1 MGKSTLVNA
10 LVGLDLSIATPK
22 AQTTQHRILA
32 INSTNTHQI
41 VFVDTPG
48 LLLPKDLLQA
58 HMLSEIQRAMDGVD
72 LVLWLVEAG
81 HIFGEEEQNMVKK
94 LRAKGT
100 KSVWVL
106 NKADT
111 LTTKEIQREKALW
124 EERKQEEDTFFV
136 ISATRGTGMLE
147 LKQHIQ
153 AQLPEHPAY
162 YPEDQLSD
170 KQERFFAEETIRKH
184 LFFLYEEEVPYD
196 CAVEVLT
203 FKTQER
209 LLRVEA
215 VVYVARESQKGILIG
230 RKGQALKKLGTS
242 ARKDM
247 EVFFG
252 QKVYLG
258 LQAKVV
264 PNWKRKKEGLHQ
276 VGFLRHRG

>member
-1 MGKSTLVNA
+1 MSVLGPNKHVVAVVGRPNVGKSTLESA

-32 INSTNTHQI
+32 INSTDTHQTI
-41 VFVDTPG
+41 FVDTPG
-48 LLLPKDLLQA
+48 LLLPKDLLQT
-58 HMLSEIQRAMDGVD
+58 HMLSEIQRA
-72 LVLWLVEAG
+72 
-81 HIFGEEEQNMVKK
+81 
-94 LRAKGT
+94 
-100 KSVWVL
+100 
-106 NKADT
+106 
-111 LTTKEIQREKALW
+111 
-124 EERKQEEDTFFV
+124 
-136 ISATRGTGMLE
+136 
-147 LKQHIQ
+147 
-153 AQLPEHPAY
+153 
-162 YPEDQLSD
+162 
-170 KQERFFAEETIRKH
+170 
-184 LFFLYEEEVPYD
+184 
-196 CAVEVLT
+196 VEVSNS
-203 FKTQER
+203 KTQER

-215 VVYVARESQKGILIG
+215 AVYVARESQKGILIG